1 MKLNRVE
8 FTLINNPVRTI
19 IQEHYELKIL
29 LNMHKSVSVLK
40 SFDTVLEIGC
50 GNGNGAKLIKKYFA
64 PKKIYA
70 IDLDERMISIAKKR
84 NGDPAIKFE
93 VMDASK
99 LRFSDN
105 YFDAVFDFGVI
116 HHIPN
121 WRESIDEIRRVL
133 KKDGLVFL
141 EELSI
146 DSFENGIGKVW
157 RKLLDHP
164 YGSLFSKEEFI
175 DYLEE
180 AGFEIL
186 DFRESNPM
194 KLIRFFS
201 LIAGKR

>member
-8 FTLINNPVRTI
+8 FILINNPVRAR
-19 IQEHYELKIL
+19 IQEYYELKIL
-29 LNMHKSVSVLK
+29 LNMYRNVSVLK

-50 GNGNGAKLIKKYFA
+50 GNGNGTKLIKKYFS

-70 IDLDERMISIAKKR
+70 IDLDERMISIAKRR
-84 NGDPAIKFE
+84 NIDPTITFE

-116 HHIPN
+116 HHIPD
-121 WRESIDEIRRVL
+121 WRDSIDEIWRVL
-133 KKDGLVFL
+133 KKDGLIVL

-146 DSFENGIGKVW
+146 DSFDKGIGKVW

-164 YGSLFSKEEFI
+164 YESMFSVEEFI
-175 DYLEE
+175 EYLKA
-180 AGFEIL
+180 AGFKIL
-186 DFRESNPM
+186 GFRESNPI
-194 KLIRFFS
+194 KLIKFFS